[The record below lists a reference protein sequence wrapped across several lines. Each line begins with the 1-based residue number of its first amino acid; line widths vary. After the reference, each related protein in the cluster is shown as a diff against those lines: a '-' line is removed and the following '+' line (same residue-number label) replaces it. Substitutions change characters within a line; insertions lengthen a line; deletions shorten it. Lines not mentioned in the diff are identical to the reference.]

1 MTDLNVGSGV
11 QTQALE
17 LEQQHF
23 CSRDTST
30 VPYLLIFIMN
40 FFLKPQ
46 YIWLKYYLYEM
57 DFISHYVLFIRNLS
71 YNILNNRPKFNQ
83 VLRI

>member
-1 MTDLNVGSGV
+1 MVQLEFLVSELLTLLSLASEALGLQRQSIMTDLNVGSGV

-40 FFLKPQ
+40 FF
-46 YIWLKYYLYEM
+46 
-57 DFISHYVLFIRNLS
+57 
-71 YNILNNRPKFNQ
+71 
-83 VLRI
+83 